1 MKYVI
6 FNYYS
11 LNILVEMA
19 CVVRNGGI
27 IVYPTD
33 TVYGLGCDPFN
44 IHAVERIFRVKRRG
58 DKPLPILTLSISKAL
73 ELGMFNN
80 IALKLA
86 ENFWPGPLTLI
97 VNKKGNLPER
107 VTLGLKTVGLRVP
120 NHKVALKLISLCG
133 GYLIG
138 TSANV
143 SGYPPPTDALDAL
156 RQLGLSVDYYL
167 DMGACPLGVP
177 STIVDVSTSKPIV
190 LREGAIKKWKIE
202 KFLENL

>member
-97 VNKKGNLPER
+97 
-107 VTLGLKTVGLRVP
+107 
-120 NHKVALKLISLCG
+120 
-133 GYLIG
+133 
-138 TSANV
+138 
-143 SGYPPPTDALDAL
+143 
-156 RQLGLSVDYYL
+156 
-167 DMGACPLGVP
+167 
-177 STIVDVSTSKPIV
+177 
-190 LREGAIKKWKIE
+190 
-202 KFLENL
+202 